1 MERSVILYLL
11 LVVYGVVVVGA
22 EDQVRHRPGWAQW
35 GMLLL
40 WAGLA
45 WPFFA
50 WSFTSREDDGE

>member
-1 MERSVILYLL
+1 MKRSASLYLL
-11 LVVYGVVVVGA
+11 LVLYGAVVVGA
-22 EDQVRHRPGWAQW
+22 EDQVRHRPEWAQW

-50 WSFTSREDDGE
+50 WGLSSRKDHEE